1 MSESIKLIYK
11 ILKILEQSMDYP
23 EFDINRLD
31 PEALGTSLNRRNAI
45 LEMLLKKGYIDGI
58 AIKKYVDEESNAI
71 LGLGNIKIT
80 VDGLEYLEDNSLMKK
95 TANLAKGI
103 AEIIN

>member
-11 ILKILEQSMDYP
+11 ILKILENSMDYP
-23 EFDINRLD
+23 ELDVDRLS
-31 PEALGTSLNRRNAI
+31 PEALGTPLNRRNAI

-58 AIKKYVDEESNAI
+58 AIKKYGDEESSVI
-71 LGLGNIKIT
+71 LGLENIKIT

-95 TANLAKGI
+95 AARLAKGI
-103 AEIIN
+103 TEIIN